1 MQPSPSERPGLPEQ
15 EGLMTDPQ
23 PHKPRSEGS
32 VQMHPLARE
41 LTRALGTH
49 KVLVSAGERRMYSYD
64 AIQMGVVPVCVVL
77 PESTADVV
85 LAVKAAR
92 AAGIPIVGRGAA
104 SGLSG
109 GAAPTQPSLVLSF
122 TRMTKLS
129 IDPLRREAHVQAG
142 VITLAVSEAAR
153 PHGLV
158 YPPDPASFRTS
169 TIGGNLAENAGG
181 PMCFKYGVSGDYV
194 KGLEFV
200 DAEGEVHRLTR
211 DAYDLAG
218 LLIGSEGTLGLITEA
233 TLRLSTPARFTR
245 TLMSSFETVGQAADA
260 VSSAIAA
267 GAVPAKLEFMD
278 RACVNAIEDYLHIG
292 LPRAAGA
299 VLLVDTDGD
308 DLETVEEELELVQR
322 ACEQAGGGVRR
333 AANDADAAAL
343 WQARRS
349 VSPAL
354 GRIRPQR
361 MNEDIVVP
369 RSVLSEVVREIEA
382 LGAASGLKLVQ
393 FGHIG
398 DGNLHP
404 NILFDPRTESE
415 EAVHVLAQQIASVA
429 IRYGGVLS
437 GEHGIGSMKLPF
449 MREAIDPVT
458 LQCLWNA
465 KHALDPS
472 GTLNPGKVLP
482 LLDGPEV
489 AHD

>member
-1 MQPSPSERPGLPEQ
+1 VTL
-15 EGLMTDPQ
+15 
-23 PHKPRSEGS
+23 
-32 VQMHPLARE
+32 
-41 LTRALGTH
+41 
-49 KVLVSAGERRMYSYD
+49 KVSD
-64 AIQMGVVPVCVVL
+64 
-77 PESTADVV
+77 
-85 LAVKAAR
+85 
-92 AAGIPIVGRGAA
+92 
-104 SGLSG
+104 
-109 GAAPTQPSLVLSF
+109 
-122 TRMTKLS
+122 
-129 IDPLRREAHVQAG
+129 
-142 VITLAVSEAAR
+142 AAR

-194 KGLEFV
+194 RGLQFV
-200 DAEGEVHRLTR
+200 DADGDIHDLTR

-233 TLRLSTPARFTR
+233 TLRLSTPARYTR
-245 TLMSSFETVGQAADA
+245 TLMSSFARVGDAADA
-260 VSSAIAA
+260 VSRAIAA

-278 RACVNAIEDYLHIG
+278 RACVNAIEDYLNIG

-308 DLETVEEELELVQR
+308 DLDTVQEELELVER
-322 ACEQAGGGVRR
+322 ACTSSGGEVRR
-333 AANDADAAAL
+333 AATDADAAAL

-369 RSVLSEVVREIEA
+369 RSVLGEVVREIEA
-382 LGAASGLKLVQ
+382 LGQASGLKLVQ

-415 EAVHVLAQQIASVA
+415 EAVHALAHRIASVA
-429 IRYGGVLS
+429 IRHGGVLS

-449 MREAIDPVT
+449 MAEAVDPVT
-458 LQCLWNA
+458 MSALWDA
-465 KHALDPS
+465 KHALDPQ
-472 GTLNPGKVLP
+472 GRLNPGKVLP
-482 LLDGPEV
+482 SPDGLGG